1 MTNTIQ
7 SGARRCR
14 FGGDRIMIFWGIF
27 GTICLSMVL
36 AMIAEKANR
45 KRLLEG
51 TRRELAAHERR
62 RQQSTLRDYHEPGG
76 WGR

>member
-1 MTNTIQ
+1 V
-7 SGARRCR
+7 
-14 FGGDRIMIFWGIF
+14 IFWGIF
-27 GTICLSMVL
+27 GSISLAMVL
-36 AMIAEKANR
+36 VVIAEKANR

-62 RQQSTLRDYHEPGG
+62 RQQSTLSEYHEPGG

>member
-1 MTNTIQ
+1 
-7 SGARRCR
+7 
-14 FGGDRIMIFWGIF
+14 
-27 GTICLSMVL
+27 MVL
-36 AMIAEKANR
+36 VVIAEKANR

>member
-1 MTNTIQ
+1 
-7 SGARRCR
+7 
-14 FGGDRIMIFWGIF
+14 
-27 GTICLSMVL
+27 MVL
-36 AMIAEKANR
+36 AMIAEKINR
-45 KRLLEG
+45 KRLLKG

>member
-14 FGGDRIMIFWGIF
+14 FGGDKIMIIWGIF
-27 GTICLSMVL
+27 GTVCLTMALTAL
-36 AMIAEKANR
+36 AERANR
-45 KRLLEG
+45 KRLLDG

-76 WGR
+76 WNH